1 MITIGKIREKSGLLI
16 GVIGGALLL
25 FILGSVLQTM
35 GMTAGEANPRGEIYG
50 EPIDEMELTN
60 LIELFTNNMKA
71 QAAREGREFDEQDAK
86 NAEDQA
92 WNEYVRR
99 TLLDKEFEALGIEV
113 GEDEIDA
120 FIFGTDGAQANPMIA
135 QYFPDSLGRGV
146 DMNMLNDFI
155 RKAEDGEQVQN
166 GVDEFGQPTYFIY
179 NDFWMELRNEIKTQ
193 RKAMKYV
200 TLIERGHYVTSLEA
214 QEEYYAQNEVKNIAY
229 IFRPYYTSETASL
242 ELTEEEFKAFY
253 EENKNHPKYKQK
265 ASRSLQYITMD
276 IRPSAED
283 MQRGVTRL
291 EGMKKLFA
299 EAEND
304 SLFVM
309 ANSEIKQFSRT
320 QPYRS
325 GLSEGQPGTYP
336 ASIDEEIQNAQ
347 EGTVVGPYRNGERV
361 EIAKVLGFQTEKQA
375 WVRHILIKAGPGAIS
390 FEDAQ
395 KKADSL
401 VAVIKKKNN
410 FVELVKQVSEDPG
423 SIQNNGEYKW
433 FQEGQMVTEFNDF
446 SFKEAIGK
454 LGTVQTTYG
463 IHIVEVLGRRDA
475 KLPYL
480 GVVSIGV
487 EPSEATILAYE
498 QRAKDFW
505 SLVDETPEDFEKIAT
520 DSGLFA
526 RPISVFEENPS
537 VFGFSPVAQNQILRF
552 GFSKSAKALDISEPI
567 KDGNRYVVVQLV
579 KIKLEGVPD
588 LEDARQAMETDAK
601 NKLIGD
607 RYIKEMGSSTDLN
620 KISSKYDVPVQ
631 NAEVTFASSNVGNS
645 GNEPVV
651 IGALYSGLKD
661 GNVTKPIAGKQ
672 GVYVVKI
679 VETIKPMATTD
690 YSATQ
695 QDVTNRLF
703 GSTSRNALQSLIKY
717 ADVKDY
723 RVLVRIGAR

>member
-1 MITIGKIREKSGLLI
+1 MITIGKIREKSGLLV

-35 GMTAGEANPRGEIYG
+35 GMSSGEANPRGEVYG

-60 LIELFTNNMKA
+60 LIELFNNNMKA
-71 QAAREGREFDEQDAK
+71 QAQREGREFGEEDAK

-99 TLLDKEFEALGIEV
+99 ALLDKEFAALGIEV

-120 FIFGTDGAQANPMIA
+120 YIYGTDGAQVNPIIA

-166 GVDEFGQPTYFIY
+166 GVDEAGQPTYFIY
-179 NDFWMELRNEIKTQ
+179 NDFWTELRNEIKSQ

-214 QEEYYAQNEVKNIAY
+214 QEEYYAQGETKNIAY
-229 IFRPYYTSETASL
+229 IFRPYYTSETASM
-242 ELTEEEFKAFY
+242 EISDEQFKAFY
-253 EENKNHPKYKQK
+253 EANKSHPKYKQK
-265 ASRSLQYITMD
+265 AARSMQYITMD

-283 MQRGVTRL
+283 MQRGISRL
-291 EGMKKLFA
+291 EGMKNLFA
-299 EAEND
+299 QAEND
-304 SLFVM
+304 SLFVL
-309 ANSEIKQFSRT
+309 ANSEVKQFSRT
-320 QPYRS
+320 QAYRS
-325 GLSEGQPGTYP
+325 ALTEGAPGTYP
-336 ASIDEEIQNAQ
+336 ESIDAEVQNAQ

-361 EIAKVLGFQTEKQA
+361 EIAKILGFKTEKQA
-375 WVRHILIKAGPGAIS
+375 WVRHILIKAGPGSIS

-401 VAVIKKKNN
+401 VKVIKAKNN
-410 FVELVKQVSEDPG
+410 FVDLVKKVSEDPG

-446 SFKEAIGK
+446 SFKEPIGK
-454 LGTVQTTYG
+454 LGTVKTTYG
-463 IHIVEVLGRRDA
+463 IHIVEVMGRREA

-480 GVVSIGV
+480 GVVSISV
-487 EPSEATILAYE
+487 QPSEATILAYE
-498 QRAKDFW
+498 QRAKDLW
-505 SLVDETPEDFEKIAT
+505 SLIDENPENFEKIAT
-520 DSGLFA
+520 DSSLMV
-526 RPISVFEENPS
+526 RPVTAFEENPS
-537 VFGFSPVAQNQILRF
+537 LYGFSAVAQNQLLRF
-552 GFSKSAKALDISEPI
+552 SFNKSAQALDLCEPI
-567 KDGNRYVVVQLV
+567 KDGNRYVLMQLL
-579 KIKLEGVPD
+579 KIKSEGEPD
-588 LEDARQAMETDAK
+588 LEDARQIMETDAK
-601 NKLIGD
+601 NKLIAD
-607 RYIKEMGSSTDLN
+607 RYLKEMGNSTDLN
-620 KISSKYDVPVQ
+620 KLSAKYDAPFQ
-631 NAEVTFASSNVGNS
+631 NAEVTFANANIGNS
-645 GNEPVV
+645 GNEPEIV
-651 IGALYSGLKD
+651 GSLFSGLKD

-672 GVYVVKI
+672 GVYVIKV

-695 QDVTNRLF
+695 KDITGRLF
-703 GSTSRNALQSLIKY
+703 GSTSRTALQSLIKY

-723 RVLVRIGAR
+723 RTLVRIGAR